1 VLLAVPG
8 CAGEPPPRRRRKRRR
23 GSKEGTNPGPPDRTR
38 SEART
43 RNGEGL
49 SCCAGPPKGTL
60 RERRCACSA
69 ARKRPCPRS
78 GRRGRRVQVCHPDH
92 SRKSLTCGNAVS
104 CARCSIP
111 QRSPQRPRGNK
122 WNAGAT
128 ATGRRTP
135 SRPARRSRP
144 RGTAGS
150 LQGTVILRQQRRGLS
165 GRDFRQPGITD
176 DPKSQARPARD
187 HRRPPPRR

>member
-1 VLLAVPG
+1 MLNSTASNCGPPFGTKRPQVQILSPRPVFPQARSPHQKWCGPLLLRGAPKRNAEG
-8 CAGEPPPRRRRKRRR
+8 TPPRVLSKH
-23 GSKEGTNPGPPDRTR
+23 GSDLVLVRDE
-38 SEART
+38 EA
-43 RNGEGL
+43 
-49 SCCAGPPKGTL
+49 AGF
-60 RERRCACSA
+60 RF
-69 ARKRPCPRS
+69 
-78 GRRGRRVQVCHPDH
+78 CHPDH
-92 SRKSLTCGNAVS
+92 SPRSLTCGNAVS
-104 CARCSIP
+104 WPRCSIP

-128 ATGRRTP
+128 ATGRTTP

-176 DPKSQARPARD
+176 DPKQRARPAQD
-187 HRRPPPRR
+187 RRRAPPRR